1 MKPNKQKTSWGSMEW
16 LLDGEQAKVPDIS
29 VAKMRLN
36 PKSIS
41 ENHYHKNCYEFLMV
55 EQGNIILFID
65 DRSYPLK
72 AGQSFLIAPDCC
84 HFIENLDNDF
94 AEMILTFSSHQRNY
108 TPLGIS

>member
-1 MKPNKQKTSWGSMEW
+1 MKSKEQKTSWGAMEW

-29 VAKMRLN
+29 IAKMRLN

-41 ENHYHKNCYEFLMV
+41 ENYYHKNCYEFLMV
-55 EQGNIILFID
+55 EKGNIILFID
-65 DRSYPLK
+65 GKSYPLK

-84 HFIENLDNDF
+84 HFIENIDNNS

-108 TPLGIS
+108 APIAAS